1 MGREL
6 QVTVYGEPAGVLM
19 EDDAGRLSFAYSEGA
34 SPLSVRMP
42 VRSEVYGPEYAEPF
56 FENLAPEGAARQ
68 QLAEKFHLSEENA
81 FSLLAKIGGDC
92 AGAVALLPKG
102 ARQSHRGGI
111 KEIRKEELSRMI
123 DRLPEN
129 PLLTGLRGAPRL
141 SLAGAQS
148 KFAVIKDSVGRYF
161 RSDDEHPTTHIIKIG
176 NQRYPELLQNEFF
189 CMRLAKEFFDDA
201 VEVQLNAVNGRKFL
215 EIQRF
220 DRVYKNGRLER
231 LHQEDFCQVLGLLS
245 RMKYHAD
252 GGPGVRTIYRAI
264 MEHSDRKAA
273 DVFKLVKM
281 LVYNYLIGNTDA
293 HAKNFSFL
301 HTARENGVVLSPA
314 YDLLAVDIYPE
325 KTVSHA
331 IAMPI
336 NGKGKFAAVRRKDW
350 LRLFA
355 QLGLNP
361 EGTLKAVIH
370 TFDGICDKAQTLA
383 AQLRDDPLTA
393 SPVYSKIIDRMRR
406 RSEVLLRD
414 CRNKSNR

>member
-56 FENLAPEGAARQ
+56 FENLVPEGAARQ
-68 QLAEKFHLSEENA
+68 RIAEKLHLSEENA

-102 ARQSHRGGI
+102 ARQPRRGEI
-111 KEIRKEELSRMI
+111 KEIRKRGLSLMI

-148 KFAVIKDSVGRYF
+148 KFAVIRDSEGRYF

-189 CMRLAKEFFDDA
+189 CMRLAKAFFDDA
-201 VEVQLNAVNGRKFL
+201 VEVQLDAVNGRKFL
-215 EIQRF
+215 EVQRF
-220 DRVYKNGRLER
+220 DRIKKNGRLER

-252 GGPGVRTIYRAI
+252 GGPGIRTIYRAI
-264 MEHSDRKAA
+264 MEHSGRKAA

-301 HTARENGVVLSPA
+301 HTDRENGVVLSPA

-325 KTVSHA
+325 KTAFHA

-336 NGKGKFAAVRRKDW
+336 NGKGKFAAIRRKDW
-350 LRLFA
+350 LQLFA

-361 EGTLKAVIH
+361 EGTLKTAAH
-370 TFDGICDKAQTLA
+370 TFDGICDEAQTLA
-383 AQLRDDPLTA
+383 TQLQDDPLTA
-393 SPVYSKIIDRMRR
+393 SPVYSKIIDNMCR
-406 RSEVLLRD
+406 RSEVL
-414 CRNKSNR
+414 SNA